1 MTKEEFLANGELDF
15 TVSKQK
21 MYKEASNLTD
31 YDETP
36 FYTTVNDATGEALG
50 PVRGRY
56 TVLQNDEL
64 LKTILDKLEPSSYE
78 LDESRCGAFGGGKK
92 IFFFIKLNKL
102 LSIGADQADVYL
114 YALSSHDG
122 SQRLVY
128 GISTR
133 MHSCDNMFG
142 ILMSNKDNNYVVKH
156 TKKIQ
161 DQDSSFMNEMI
172 DRNTNGLVSL
182 FNIMRNYEATPAV
195 IESFLNIVG
204 AIEGKKRVATILKD
218 KRKELQESI
227 DSEMLDKGP
236 TYYGLFNGLTH
247 YLTHKHKEY
256 TNWSSDYEMLIGN
269 SNDFSKKGLSLIV
282 ADMNACG
289 INLN

>member
-1 MTKEEFLANGELDF
+1 MDN
-15 TVSKQK
+15 
-21 MYKEASNLTD
+21 
-31 YDETP
+31 
-36 FYTTVNDATGEALG
+36 
-50 PVRGRY
+50 
-56 TVLQNDEL
+56 
-64 LKTILDKLEPSSYE
+64 LEPGSYDLDNSS
-78 LDESRCGAFGGGKK
+78 CGAFGGGKK
-92 IFFFIKLNKL
+92 IFFFIKLNKS

-133 MHSCDNMFG
+133 MHSCNNMFG

-156 TKKIQ
+156 TKRIQ
-161 DQDSSFMNEMI
+161 DQDSTFMNEMI

-182 FNIMRNYEATPAV
+182 FNIMRNNQVSSEA

-204 AIEGKKRVATILKD
+204 KIDGKKRVATILKD
-218 KRKELQESI
+218 KRKDLQESI

-256 TNWSSDYEMLIGN
+256 TNWSPEYEMLVGN
-269 SNDFSKKGLSLIV
+269 SNDYSKKGLSLIV
-282 ADMNACG
+282 ADMAANG